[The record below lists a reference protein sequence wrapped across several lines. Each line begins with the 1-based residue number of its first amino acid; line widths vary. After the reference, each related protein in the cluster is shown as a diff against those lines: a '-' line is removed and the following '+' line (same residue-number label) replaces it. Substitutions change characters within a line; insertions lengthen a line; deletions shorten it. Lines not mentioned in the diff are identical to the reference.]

1 MIIRSPRSKADDPT
15 TTFYSV
21 RRIMNSLYGRDTITD
36 TALEKRY
43 FRLFLLTLLV
53 ICFGQLFF
61 VFAYG
66 YSATIL
72 DAFGFRQSQTALSAY
87 WIEHGGPAIL
97 YETPVIG
104 APWAIQ
110 FEFPF
115 YQWIVA
121 ALQRLSGIP
130 MDQSGRI
137 VCLFFFVLT
146 LFPLKRIVRYVYD
159 DDNAF
164 LVVAILLLG
173 SPLYLFWSRT
183 FMIES
188 VALFS
193 SVMFID
199 CVIRWIQTRSAV
211 ALAGTFVFGSIA
223 ALQKVTTFVPAAVV
237 ACLFVLVA
245 IFGET
250 SDRQRRRFSFA
261 QLIRSF
267 LRYSP
272 LALSVIA
279 ALVILTIWVK
289 ISDHVKEL
297 NPIGRNPTSAALGAW
312 NFGTWSMRTSAAF
325 WKVVVNR
332 MLPEALGPVTGVA
345 AVAGAAFALQP
356 RWAGRAALVAS
367 GFLGGI
373 LIFTTLNF
381 VHNYYQYSISIYLI
395 MVAGF
400 AIYEISVHRAWLA
413 AVAVLVLLA
422 GQESIFYLGNDET
435 DYYQLLKAGTEL
447 QHGRTMQIADYVEAN
462 TAENSVVIGFGFD
475 WSSELPYYAHRRGL
489 MLPNWIV
496 DDRLTAVLDKPT
508 QPIGGLPV
516 GAIVIC
522 PTTMPAAQAALL
534 AGNATLANALT
545 QMKKTTISDCDV
557 YLP

>member
-1 MIIRSPRSKADDPT
+1 MRFYRCRQIFDVCAEIMTFLWARYFRGYYSKRA
-15 TTFYSV
+15 
-21 RRIMNSLYGRDTITD
+21 I
-36 TALEKRY
+36 
-43 FRLFLLTLLV
+43 FRLFLLVLLA

-72 DAFGFRQSQTALSAY
+72 DAFGFRQAQTALSVY
-87 WIEHGGPAIL
+87 WIEHGGPTIL

-104 APWAIQ
+104 APWAIP

-115 YQWIVA
+115 YQWIVV

-130 MDQSGRI
+130 IDQSGRI
-137 VCLFFFVLT
+137 VCLFFFILT
-146 LFPLKRIVRYVYD
+146 LFPLKRIVCYVYG

-164 LVVAILLLG
+164 LVAAVLLLG

-183 FMIES
+183 FMIKS

-193 SVMFID
+193 SMMFIS
-199 CVIRWIQTRSAV
+199 CVVGWIQTRSA
-211 ALAGTFVFGSIA
+211 AELAGTLVFGSIA

-237 ACLFVLVA
+237 ACLFVLIA
-245 IFGET
+245 IFRET

-261 QLIRSF
+261 QLIRS
-267 LRYSP
+267 LLLYSP

-289 ISDHVKEL
+289 ISDHLKEL
-297 NPIGRNPTSAALGAW
+297 NPIGRNLTAAALETW

-332 MLPEALGPVTGVA
+332 MLPEALGPVTGVVAVLA
-345 AVAGAAFALQP
+345 AALALQP
-356 RWAGRAALVAS
+356 RWMGQAALVAS
-367 GFLGGI
+367 GFFGGI
-373 LIFTTLNF
+373 LVFTNLNF

-395 MVAGF
+395 MGAGF
-400 AIYEISVHRAWLA
+400 AVYEISIHRTWLA
-413 AVAVLVLLA
+413 AVAILVLLA
-422 GQESIFYLGNDET
+422 GQGSVFYLGHDAT
-435 DYYQLLKAGTEL
+435 DYYQLLKLGKEL
-447 QHGRTMQIADYVEAN
+447 RRGRTMQIADYVKAN
-462 TAENSVVIGFGFD
+462 TTENSVVIGFGFD
-475 WSSELPYYAHRRGL
+475 WSSELPYYARRRGL
-489 MLPNWIV
+489 MVPGWIV

-508 QPIGGLPV
+508 RPIGGLPI

-534 AGNATLANALT
+534 TDNTNLANALT
-545 QMKKTTISDCDV
+545 QMTKTTIADCDI